1 MSVSTPN
8 SILKKAALAVS
19 KLQGHD
25 DWYLWSTMIHVALGH
40 TWAYVDGDKAQAPT
54 TTDDKYVPWLVE
66 DWNAHQRMLL
76 TLSNDVKQTILMHA
90 NSTASALFSALKDQ
104 YEHMGVSVEFYANK
118 ISRMLSSVTIT
129 PSVIS
134 LLDSPTSLIST
145 IKKSRATPGDTL
157 RNVML

>member
-8 SILKKAALAVS
+8 SILKKAVLAVS
-19 KLQGHD
+19 NLQGHD

-66 DWNAHQRMLL
+66 DWNAHQRMFL
-76 TLSNDVKQTILMHA
+76 TLSDDVKQTILMHA

-104 YEHMGVSVEFYANK
+104 YEHMGISVEFYAKQDFKNAKLSDYNTISDFITGLTNFPHIYNK
-118 ISRMLSSVTIT
+118 EV
-129 PSVIS
+129 
-134 LLDSPTSLIST
+134 
-145 IKKSRATPGDTL
+145 KGDT
-157 RNVML
+157 R